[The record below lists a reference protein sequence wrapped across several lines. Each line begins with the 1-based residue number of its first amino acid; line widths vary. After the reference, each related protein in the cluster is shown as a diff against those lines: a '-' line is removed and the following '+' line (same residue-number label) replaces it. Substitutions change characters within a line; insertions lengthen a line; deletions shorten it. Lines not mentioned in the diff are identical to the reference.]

1 MPYLDQ
7 NRFSHQLTSENKM
20 NSTHNNLG
28 SRPNLHDNLGSR
40 PNLHGENLQS
50 YKLTIRDEL
59 LAEQSNFSFQKAM
72 KKLDKIQKIKEK
84 HLKKLQPS

>member
-7 NRFSHQLTSENKM
+7 NRFSHQLISENKM
-20 NSTHNNLG
+20 KSTHNNLG
-28 SRPNLHDNLGSR
+28 SRPNLHGQNL
-40 PNLHGENLQS
+40 PS

>member
-1 MPYLDQ
+1 
-7 NRFSHQLTSENKM
+7 M
-20 NSTHNNLG
+20 NFTHNNMG
-28 SRPNLHDNLGSR
+28 SRQNLHA
-40 PNLHGENLQS
+40 ENLRS

-84 HLKKLQPS
+84 HMKKLQPS

>member
-1 MPYLDQ
+1 
-7 NRFSHQLTSENKM
+7 M

-28 SRPNLHDNLGSR
+28 PRPSLHE
-40 PNLHGENLQS
+40 ENLPN